1 MLKNVLKNVSKSV
14 SKSQKAPESRGNGVS
29 VAGRQIKRHSP
40 SQNIYRRCAY
50 GLANVMQRCR
60 IRGRVANVARGARH
74 FQISIKLTDPT
85 KSDVFAKKTMSEAIA
100 MATHSKAV
108 LIRRE
113 YGYMLVEFEL
123 SPKFWEFYDRSYVSG
138 LGIGLATRKKQVR
151 IQFDDSKSQALIVGT
166 TGSGKTV
173 AIQSALIAMMTQY
186 TPQDTKFVI
195 IDPDKDHGDF
205 DNEAHLMLP
214 IAQSD
219 NDIVRTITQAHG
231 LFEHRHTNNIR
242 DDYQL
247 VILIDEITELIK
259 RQPELY
265 DIIASLANG
274 RKFKINMI
282 AAAHKVNKDSLP
294 GKDKFTN
301 RFIGKTDI
309 NDSFYATGM
318 QGLEAHKLSGLGD
331 FYHIAHT
338 DVTRFQVAM
347 PNGSD
352 FSRLARMETPQMAL
366 DGLEVSTRLI
376 DEATQGRPKARIEVP
391 ILADYLQ
398 YQNISVRKAKELGY
412 GRTTHSLHKGFAT
425 DLISELN
432 TRGLTFCNT
441 EDCHE

>member
-1 MLKNVLKNVSKSV
+1 MLKSASKSASKGVSKT
-14 SKSQKAPESRGNGVS
+14 KNAPKQRGNAVS
-29 VAGRQIKRHSP
+29 LVSQPIKRHSP

-50 GLANVMQRCR
+50 GLANVMQRRR
-60 IRGRVANVARGARH
+60 IRGSVANVARGARH
-74 FQISIKLTDPT
+74 FQISIKLADPT

-100 MATHSKAV
+100 MATHSRAV
-108 LIRRE
+108 LIRRD

-123 SPKFWEFYDRSYVSG
+123 AAKHWEFYDRSYVSG
-138 LGIGLATRKKQVR
+138 LGIGLATRKKQVS

-214 IAQSD
+214 VAQSD
-219 NDIVRTITQAHG
+219 NEIVRAIKQIHR

-242 DDYQL
+242 DDYQV

-259 RQPELY
+259 RQPDLF

-274 RKFKINMI
+274 RKFKINVV

-331 FYHIAHT
+331 FYHIVHT

-347 PNGSD
+347 PQSSD
-352 FSRLARMETPQMAL
+352 FNRLARVDIPPVAF
-366 DGLEVSTRLI
+366 DDWDINPRFI
-376 DEATQGRPKARIEVP
+376 DETTQGRPKATIKVP

-398 YQNISVRKAKELGY
+398 YPKLSVRKAQELGY
-412 GRTTHSLHKGFAT
+412 GRTTHSLHKGFAA
-425 DLISELN
+425 DLLSELN
-432 TRGLTFCNT
+432 TRGLTLCDL